1 MKLSSALIK
10 MAGLLLI
17 GSFLLAG
24 CASPPPCEVTE
35 AQVDQARVAAAEAA
49 EAHAEKAEAELKDLE
64 TELEAL
70 RGQFRSEEEL
80 ASLKAHLAELEC
92 GSGR

>member
-10 MAGLLLI
+10 IAGLLLI
-17 GSFLLAG
+17 GSFLLSG

-35 AQVDQARVAAAEAA
+35 AQVDEARAAAAVAA
-49 EAHAEKAEAELKDLE
+49 EAHAEMAEAELKTLE
-64 TELEAL
+64 TELETL
-70 RGQFRSEEEL
+70 RGQYRSEEEL
-80 ASLKAHLAELEC
+80 TSLKAHLAELEC

>member
-1 MKLSSALIK
+1 LKLSSALIK

-17 GSFLLAG
+17 GSFLLSG

-35 AQVDQARVAAAEAA
+35 AQVEEARAAAAAAADARAEAA
-49 EAHAEKAEAELKDLE
+49 EAEVKDLEAELMTLKGKL
-64 TELEAL
+64 
-70 RGQFRSEEEL
+70 RSEDEL
-80 ASLKAHLAELEC
+80 ASLEERLEELKC